1 MDGVKRGLLVVGSV
15 AALTI
20 VAFAT
25 YFLFAYPSLIS
36 LFLFF
41 LNRAGVPN
49 PRPRLFQDRQKS
61 KLDHCS
67 RAGKCGPMSA
77 SGHQRM
83 SARH

>member
-1 MDGVKRGLLVVGSV
+1 MNGIKRILLVVGSV

-41 LNRAGVPN
+41 AIVPVFLILGLGFFKISGN
-49 PRPRLFQDRQKS
+49 PN
-61 KLDHCS
+61 
-67 RAGKCGPMSA
+67 
-77 SGHQRM
+77 
-83 SARH
+83 

>member
-25 YFLFAYPSLIS
+25 YFLFASLIS

-41 LNRAGVPN
+41 LIVPVFLILGLGFF
-49 PRPRLFQDRQKS
+49 RI
-61 KLDHCS
+61 
-67 RAGKCGPMSA
+67 
-77 SGHQRM
+77 
-83 SARH
+83 ARNQS